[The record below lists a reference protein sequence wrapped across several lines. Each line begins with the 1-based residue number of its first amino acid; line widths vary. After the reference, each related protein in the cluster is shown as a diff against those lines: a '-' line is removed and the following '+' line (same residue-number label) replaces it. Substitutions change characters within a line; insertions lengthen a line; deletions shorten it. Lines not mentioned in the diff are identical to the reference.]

1 GKLVAYVD
9 KPAKEQPLQLF
20 LLTLDSLEKRAL
32 TSPTAPIAG
41 DWYPAFSPDGQ
52 MLAFARYKSADPAAD
67 ICVLPIAGGDVRQLT
82 FDNKDFAG
90 LDWTADGHDIIF
102 SSNRAGP
109 RRSLWR
115 IAAAGGTPERLGVAG
130 ENAGWPCVS
139 RKARRLAFVQGAD
152 GDLNIYRIELAVSR
166 GASTPTKFASST
178 QLEYAPRF
186 SPDGKKVA
194 FESTRSGNHEVWV
207 CDADGSN
214 LIQLTSSNGGWAGTP
229 RWSPNGREVV
239 FDLARGT
246 DRDI

>member
-1 GKLVAYVD
+1 
-9 KPAKEQPLQLF
+9 
-20 LLTLDSLEKRAL
+20 
-32 TSPTAPIAG
+32 
-41 DWYPAFSPDGQ
+41 
-52 MLAFARYKSADPAAD
+52 
-67 ICVLPIAGGDVRQLT
+67 
-82 FDNKDFAG
+82 
-90 LDWTADGHDIIF
+90 
-102 SSNRAGP
+102 
-109 RRSLWR
+109 
-115 IAAAGGTPERLGVAG
+115 
-130 ENAGWPCVS
+130 
-139 RKARRLAFVQGAD
+139 
-152 GDLNIYRIELAVSR
+152 AVSR

-246 DRDI
+246 DRNIYVFDVEGAAPRRITTEPSDEGLASYSRDGKWIYFGSNRTGDSEIWKAPAAGGQAVQVTRHGGFSPFE